1 MVHRRK
7 ARQPHACAT
16 ASLAKVRTPA
26 RRTDYSTKLLRAADA
41 VIEKFWRNRMQ
52 ERDPTQSDVT
62 KWLTKEYA
70 PNARTEP
77 GGSPSPHYLM
87 SGKMG
92 VCPYYWFSPDCDNIA
107 VRPTIVT
114 RLSTTAVASYGRGYR
129 FPSTRSRR
137 LRSRVSKRTSRSCYC
152 LQAARA

>member
-16 ASLAKVRTPA
+16 ASWQRSGRQLVGRITQLNCCAQQM
-26 RRTDYSTKLLRAADA
+26 LLS
-41 VIEKFWRNRMQ
+41 RNSGAIGCKS
-52 ERDPTQSDVT
+52 EITQSDVT